1 MTVIFEADSSVSH
14 EGFSASYRM
23 FDSREGKCKRNFNP
37 FESKTFKSAQV
48 NFPKITLKFSSILT
62 VCGGNYFTSTGVI
75 HSPGWPSNYGH
86 GMECQWVIHAPI
98 NQQIELNFTRFNLEN
113 HRDCNYDFLEV

>member
-37 FESKTFKSAQV
+37 FESKTFNSKIFLLSKQFV
-48 NFPKITLKFSSILT
+48 EEITLRQQVLFILLD
-62 VCGGNYFTSTGVI
+62 GQVI
-75 HSPGWPSNYGH
+75 MV
-86 GMECQWVIHAPI
+86 MEWSV
-98 NQQIELNFTRFNLEN
+98 NG
-113 HRDCNYDFLEV
+113 